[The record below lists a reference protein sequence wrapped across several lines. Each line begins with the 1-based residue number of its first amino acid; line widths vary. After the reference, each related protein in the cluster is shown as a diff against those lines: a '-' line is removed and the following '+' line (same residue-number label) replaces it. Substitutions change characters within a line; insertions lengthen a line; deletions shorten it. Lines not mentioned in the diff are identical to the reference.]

1 LIDRFLTPGGPAID
15 GKGCGG
21 MDVSIERC
29 AGLDVYRDTVVATVR
44 HPGPGGGRRLQKRTF
59 AVRDGDRLYVVVA
72 KSKLR

>member
-1 LIDRFLTPGGPAID
+1 LVDRFLTPGGPAID

-44 HPGPGGGRRLQKRTF
+44 HPVRAAGVVCRSGRSRF
-59 AVRDGDRLYVVVA
+59 ATVTDYM
-72 KSKLR
+72 